1 MVGNDVSEDGAA
13 LKTGMKVFFLTDCI
27 INKNNEDIASYPHGS
42 FDELINY
49 INN

>member
-13 LKTGMKVFFLTDCI
+13 LKTGMSVFFLTDCL
-27 INKNNEDIASYPHGS
+27 INKNNEDISKYPHGS
-42 FDELINY
+42 FNELINY